1 MCDEFV
7 CSDSGVGLCDDDRK
21 LLENLG
27 FRKQKP
33 CEKIDNDKKVNEDS
47 VTDNNN
53 NGDVENKN
61 LEADGGS
68 MSRVGNQDF
77 WKASNLRIC
86 YRGGWYLFS
95 SFRAKQH
102 SGYNP
107 LDCVI

>member
-86 YRGGWYLFS
+86 YRGGGICLGTFMVD
-95 SFRAKQH
+95 
-102 SGYNP
+102 NI
-107 LDCVI
+107 LDNIH